1 MPSVVLRH
9 DGDLLFLAVGR
20 GDRAVLGDLEITL
33 ALDAGLGWLRQGSRG
48 ASFPLDHTDS

>member
-33 ALDAGLGWLRQGSRG
+33 ALDAGLRLAPARIARCIVPSR
-48 ASFPLDHTDS
+48 SY